1 MTQKQRR
8 QGNKII
14 GDLLPELRERMI
26 PLVREEAG
34 VKEIVEAFC
43 SSFHSRLLYVVDGD
57 GRLQGVISLG
67 HLVRH
72 VFFHYHNCYPHTQ
85 NITSLAVSE
94 TAGDFMQREPL
105 AVTLSDEVEEVLDRM
120 IKHNVKEV
128 PVIDE
133 GQRVVGDLT
142 MVDLLQHHEYI
153 KNMYVPE

>member
-1 MTQKQRR
+1 MTQKQRPR
-8 QGNKII
+8 GNKTI

-26 PLVREEAG
+26 PLVSEEAG
-34 VKEIVEAFC
+34 VKQIIEAF
-43 SSFHSRLLYVVDGD
+43 SSACHSRLLYVVDD
-57 GRLQGVISLG
+57 DDRLQGVISLG

-72 VFFHYHNCYPHTQ
+72 VFFHYHNSYIHTQ
-85 NITSLAVSE
+85 NISTLAVSE
-94 TAGDFMQREPL
+94 TAGDFMQREL
-105 AVTLSDEVEEVLDRM
+105 LSATLSDEVEEILDRM

-153 KNMYVPE
+153 